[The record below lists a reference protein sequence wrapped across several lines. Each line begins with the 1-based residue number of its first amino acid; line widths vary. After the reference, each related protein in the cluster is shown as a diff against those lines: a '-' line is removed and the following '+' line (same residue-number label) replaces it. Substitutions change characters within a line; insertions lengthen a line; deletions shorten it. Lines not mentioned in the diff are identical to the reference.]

1 VALDRAGFSPGE
13 IDGHDGENTRKAL
26 RAFQEAR
33 GLKATPVVDEATA
46 AALGEPLASPLINV
60 VVGAHDVQGPFIESL
75 PDDMIERAAL
85 PQLGYT
91 SVVELIAERFHASQS
106 LLHALNPDA
115 RFTIDEEL
123 RVPNVEPMVPP
134 EDRGKR
140 AKATKA
146 NARDMTVTVRA
157 ADENVTVTDGQGRVL
172 FYAPVTVG
180 SERDPL
186 PHGEFAVVAVVFNP
200 VFNYNPDLFWD
211 ADPAHAK
218 AKVQPGPNN
227 PVGYAWIDL
236 DREHLGLHGTPE
248 PSTVG
253 KSQSHGCVR
262 LTNWDV
268 LRLAALVGEGTRVVL
283 Q

>member
-1 VALDRAGFSPGE
+1 
-13 IDGHDGENTRKAL
+13 
-26 RAFQEAR
+26 
-33 GLKATPVVDEATA
+33 LK
-46 AALGEPLASPLINV
+46 
-60 VVGAHDVQGPFIESL
+60 
-75 PDDMIERAAL
+75 
-85 PQLGYT
+85 
-91 SVVELIAERFHASQS
+91 
-106 LLHALNPDA
+106 ALNPDA
-115 RFTIDEEL
+115 RFQIGDEL
-123 RVPNVEPMVPP
+123 HVPNVEPMVPP

-140 AKATKA
+140 LKATKA
-146 NARDMTVTVRA
+146 NAREMIVTIRA
-157 ADENVTVTDGQGRVL
+157 ADESLNVRDAQGAVL

-186 PHGEFAVVAVVFNP
+186 PTGDFTIVAVVFNP

-236 DREHLGLHGTPE
+236 NREHLGLHGTPE